1 MPTNR
6 KRPCRECC
14 TPTQT
19 RSGVCIDCDPP
30 TNQQRQY
37 VVHRSTNQNGVVHA
51 VYELF
56 KDGSM
61 RAYCRAGFICGK
73 VDDVPA
79 RMLSC
84 LACKRA
90 ARGFGKLASD
100 GVTG

>member
-6 KRPCRECC
+6 KRPCRECR

-30 TNQQRQY
+30 TKQQRQY
-37 VVHRSTNQNGVVHA
+37 VVHRAVTHGGVVHA
-51 VYELF
+51 VYE
-56 KDGSM
+56 KWHDGGTIA
-61 RAYCRAGFICGK
+61 RCGARF
-73 VDDVPA
+73 VCGRFDDVPA

-84 LACKRA
+84 LACKRL